1 MAKIVN
7 GKRVENRGP
16 MYTSG
21 TVANAVVNAANGN
34 TEVAREAQRMAMV
47 NSYTGNAPSWA
58 GQYSTLNDTRQRA
71 AMDVDYQIS
80 LIGAA
85 EKNLVAGGAGYYQD
99 GVYTTKT
106 AADKAHAA
114 SAEANKNKAYT
125 DTSPTTGNMMGEYS
139 GSTPAA
145 VKVKDGSGA
154 DAGPLRKK
162 KRTLLGGYFGAD
174 TVLGG

>member
-1 MAKIVN
+1 MARVVN

-21 TVANAVVNAANGN
+21 LVSNQVYHAAGGN
-34 TEVAREAQRMAMV
+34 TEVAREAQRLAMV
-47 NSYTGNAPSWA
+47 NAYTGKAPSWA

-71 AMDVDYQIS
+71 AMDIDYQIS
-80 LIGAA
+80 LIEDA
-85 EKNLVAGGAGYYQD
+85 KKSLVAGGSGYYQD

-106 AADKAHAA
+106 AADKAHDQAA
-114 SAEANKNKAYT
+114 AANAGKAYK
-125 DTSPTTGNMMGEYS
+125 DTAPTTGNLMSEYS
-139 GSTPAA
+139 GNTPAA

-154 DAGPLRKK
+154 DAGPVRKK
-162 KRTLLGGYFGAD
+162 KRTLLGGYYGAE